1 MLSVFVRVTLG
12 VRSRL
17 LTRIADWRRRSSAI
31 LGQAVRHETQC
42 ETNRVASPVFPATLY
57 LLGVVSVQVVTESVA
72 GRFEYQKVVAF
83 CQFSYHAKAF
93 GFHQLGMFGGAPFNV
108 DTAPIELNAIIKA
121 LGFWHKRA
129 FAMQRD
135 DVEEVVELR
144 AQVNSDGVEIHLPA
158 HCGKSV
164 VVEFGQEMHQQS
176 ASDEV
181 LLHDGE
187 AMAKDG
193 RAVKRGSPGKVSWQG
208 FAIVGQVLD
217 VFNVREL
224 NDSTLWNAHGVVL
237 PVFAR
242 ERLELFAVRLFVADG
257 LNTLAFLSSTMWIV
271 RAGALEGFLGR
282 DDGLTQGRTR
292 GGLLVRVDRSSN
304 GRHIGGVVC
313 ITAAGSRITTAVVV
327 RLLIGIHESTLTIAV
342 QSTCKR
348 SFLYLRRSSCRCLT
362 AGDEKNPEGLCP
374 FRCDL
379 R

>member
-1 MLSVFVRVTLG
+1 VRVTLG

-57 LLGVVSVQVVTESVA
+57 LLGVVSVQVVAESVA
-72 GRFEYQKVVAF
+72 GRFEYQKVVVF

-93 GFHQLGMFGGAPFNV
+93 GFHQLGMFVRIHETALVGGRGCTV

-129 FAMQRD
+129 FAMQCD
-135 DVEEVVELR
+135 DVEGVVELR

-193 RAVKRGSPGKVSWQG
+193 RAVKRGSPGKVSWQR
-208 FAIVGQVLD
+208 FAIVG
-217 VFNVREL
+217 
-224 NDSTLWNAHGVVL
+224 
-237 PVFAR
+237 
-242 ERLELFAVRLFVADG
+242 
-257 LNTLAFLSSTMWIV
+257 
-271 RAGALEGFLGR
+271 
-282 DDGLTQGRTR
+282 
-292 GGLLVRVDRSSN
+292 
-304 GRHIGGVVC
+304 
-313 ITAAGSRITTAVVV
+313 
-327 RLLIGIHESTLTIAV
+327 
-342 QSTCKR
+342 
-348 SFLYLRRSSCRCLT
+348 
-362 AGDEKNPEGLCP
+362 
-374 FRCDL
+374 
-379 R
+379 